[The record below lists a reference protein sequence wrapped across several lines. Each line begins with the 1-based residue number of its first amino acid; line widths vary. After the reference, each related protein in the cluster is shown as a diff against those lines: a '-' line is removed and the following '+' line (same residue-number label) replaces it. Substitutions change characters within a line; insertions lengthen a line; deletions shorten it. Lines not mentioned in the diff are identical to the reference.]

1 MAVPADYFRSS
12 SELGLSPVYVPGATA
27 GARLVAERDVP
38 AQPVPPAPCSAQR
51 YSTSKPRLTTKP
63 RALSARAQMSP
74 AHKNIHV
81 VDNVSSG

>member
-51 YSTSKPRLTTKP
+51 YLPP
-63 RALSARAQMSP
+63 SP
-74 AHKNIHV
+74 
-81 VDNVSSG
+81 G